1 MVTKKEVL
9 DALKK
14 KYDIDYDEEKDLIN
28 YQGTT
33 MSMEKIYQKYLKE
46 NGMSFKCICDVH
58 WECMSVI
65 ECTECGTVVKEY
77 YDEFYEPNFRCPTCT
92 DYKTGYEYYTKE
104 QIDSSEEIQAIINMY
119 KNLNQI
125 MQEQDNRRKQRNG
138 LEDYQLLQPRQIKL
152 GNYIYR
158 FSLLIDSIT
167 NKNKLQGLKLEINK
181 FEKKDSILELKK
193 SKIVPLSKKAY
204 YFYKQLLP
212 EYEKNP
218 EMHNL
223 GMSLTQLMEENAVR
237 RIQVKK

>member
-14 KYDIDYDEEKDLIN
+14 KYDIVYDEENDLIT
-28 YQGTT
+28 YQGNTI
-33 MSMEKIYQKYLKE
+33 SMEKVYQKYLRE

-77 YDEFYEPNFRCPTCT
+77 YDEYYEPNFRCPTCT
-92 DYKTGYEYYTKE
+92 NYKTNYEYYTKE
-104 QIDSSEEIQAIINMY
+104 QIESSEGLQAIINMY

-125 MQEQDNRRKQRNG
+125 MQDQDYRRNQRNG
-138 LEDYQLLQPRQIKL
+138 LEDYQLLRPRQIKL
-152 GNYIYR
+152 GNYVYR

-167 NKNKLQGLKLEINK
+167 NKNKLQGLKLEIKK

-193 SKIVPLSKKAY
+193 SKIIPLSKRAY
-204 YFYKQLLP
+204 DFYKHLLP
-212 EYEKNP
+212 EYEKNL

-223 GMSLTQLMEENAVR
+223 GMSLTQLMEEDAVR
-237 RIQVKK
+237 RIKSKK